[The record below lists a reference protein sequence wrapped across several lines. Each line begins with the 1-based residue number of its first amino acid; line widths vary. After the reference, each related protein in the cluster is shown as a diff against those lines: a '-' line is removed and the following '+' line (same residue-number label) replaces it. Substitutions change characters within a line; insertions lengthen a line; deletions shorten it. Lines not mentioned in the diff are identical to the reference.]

1 MEKNDTNE
9 PKEQTGGAIP
19 IGNKIDFNPKLI
31 KRDRKGHY
39 KVIKDCILII
49 S

>member
-19 IGNKIDFNPKLI
+19 IGNKIDFNPQKI
-31 KRDRKGHY
+31 IRDKE
-39 KVIKDCILII
+39 
-49 S
+49 

>member
-9 PKEQTGGAIP
+9 PKEQTGRAIP
-19 IGNKIDFNPKLI
+19 IGNKIDFNPKI
-31 KRDRKGHY
+31 K
-39 KVIKDCILII
+39 